1 MKTDVAV
8 VGWGKAGKTL
18 AMKLAGLGKQ
28 VVLIEQSPVMYGGT
42 CINIACVPTKKLI
55 TEAVRRGD
63 AEPNE
68 YFTQAVERRDGLI
81 GKLNDKNFHMVA
93 DLDNTT
99 VIDGRATFV
108 GDKQIQVET
117 ADGTVEVTADTVYF
131 LIQGLRAGLPSR
143 GLFYS
148 LFQGSVSH
156 SKRGIWTRILWY
168 YGAHFESISR

>member
-1 MKTDVAV
+1 
-8 VGWGKAGKTL
+8 
-18 AMKLAGLGKQ
+18 MKLAGLGKQ

-117 ADGTVEVTADTVYF
+117 ADGTVEVTADTVIIGTGATPRR
-131 LIQGLRAGLPSR
+131 LDIQGSTGRACTTRPRSSTRRNSRNTWSSLAPARSALSSPRCSLPSVR
-143 GLFYS
+143 
-148 LFQGSVSH
+148 
-156 SKRGIWTRILWY
+156 R
-168 YGAHFESISR
+168 SRS